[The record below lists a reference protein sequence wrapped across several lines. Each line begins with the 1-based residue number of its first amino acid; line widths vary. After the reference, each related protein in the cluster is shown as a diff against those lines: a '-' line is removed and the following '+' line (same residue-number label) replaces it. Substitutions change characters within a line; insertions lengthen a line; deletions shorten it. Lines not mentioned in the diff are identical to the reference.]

1 MANITRRQ
9 DMGNMTRSDRTD
21 WADPWE
27 RMREL
32 LRWDPFSETMRS
44 LNGNVVAPAFDVRET
59 PDSFI
64 IEADL
69 PGFED
74 NDVDITLSGNR
85 LTVSGR
91 REHRNEDK
99 RDSYYYSERS
109 YGSFSRS
116 FVLPEGT
123 ATDMIDAELK
133 NGVLMI
139 KVPKA
144 AQSQRKI
151 QLSKIGAAHQLERQ
165 QPQGATGEGGKQQRS
180 GEQQQPVE
188 PQRSGEQQ
196 QGATQ
201 AQPPANDPR

>member
-1 MANITRRQ
+1 MANITSRQ

-21 WADPWE
+21 WSDPWE

-32 LRWDPFSETMRS
+32 LRWDPFAETARS
-44 LNGNVVAPAFDVRET
+44 LSVVAPAFDLRET
-59 PDSFI
+59 QDSFI

-74 NDVDITLSGNR
+74 DDVDITLSGNR

-99 RDSYYYSERS
+99 RDSYYYAERS

-116 FVLPEGT
+116 FTLPEGT
-123 ATDMIDAELK
+123 ATDMIDAEMK

-144 AQSQRKI
+144 AQAQRKI
-151 QLSKIGAAHQLERQ
+151 RLSKIGAGHQLERQ
-165 QPQGATGEGGKQQRS
+165 QPQSAMGEGAKQQRS
-180 GEQQQPVE
+180 GEQQRPVE

-196 QGATQ
+196 QGAMQ
-201 AQPPANDPR
+201 AQPSANDGH